1 MLNSK
6 SLLEVGEVVAE
17 DLKTVRVGFVGCG
30 RVTETRHLAALG
42 RVRGVEPTALADVD
56 AERLSRVGDAYG
68 VARRYADWRG
78 LVRDENVD
86 AVAVCVPPALHAPV
100 ALAALEARKHVFVEK
115 PLALTLEEC
124 DLLDAAAARAAG
136 LKVTVGFNMR
146 WHRLVREA
154 RDTLARGELGRV
166 KLVRTVFTSGTRA
179 RPEYPEWR
187 RRRESGGGVLFE
199 LGTHHF
205 DLVRFVTGQEAREV
219 YASCDETDET
229 SVLASKTDGG
239 VQVVTALSEGTAEGH
254 ELEFYGERG
263 RLRVSCYRADGIE
276 RLDAGQYAGSVRT
289 RLDNLT
295 RTLRALPRVMAQAR
309 RGGDYVNSYAEE
321 WRHFADAVRRRAQV
335 SATLEDGRRALEMA
349 LAAAESSRTGR
360 AVKLGEG
367 DAPEWDFITETQR
380 RGPDAAKDKAVS

>member
-1 MLNSK
+1 
-6 SLLEVGEVVAE
+6 VAE
-17 DLKTVRVGFVGCG
+17 DLKTVRVGIVGCG
-30 RVTETRHLAALG
+30 RVTETRHLAALRG
-42 RVRGVEPTALADVD
+42 VRGVEASALADVD
-56 AERLSRVGDAYG
+56 AARLSRVADACG

-86 AVAVCVPPALHAPV
+86 AVAVCVPPALHAEV
-100 ALAALEARKHVFVEK
+100 ALAALDARKHVFIEK

-124 DLLDAAAARAAG
+124 DLLDAAAGRAEG
-136 LKVTVGFNMR
+136 LKVAVGFNMR
-146 WHRLVREA
+146 FHRLVREA

-166 KLVRTVFTSGTRA
+166 KLVRTVFASGMRA

-187 RRRESGGGVLFE
+187 RRRESGGGAIFE

-205 DLVRFVTGQEAREV
+205 DLVRFVLGEEAREV
-219 YASCDETDET
+219 YASCDERDET
-229 SVLASKTDGG
+229 SVVALKTDAG
-239 VQVVTALSEGTAEGH
+239 VQVVTALSEGTTEGH

-263 RLRVSCYRADGIE
+263 SLRVSCYRADGIE

-289 RLDNLT
+289 RLNSLT
-295 RTLRALPRVMAQAR
+295 RTLRALPRVLAQAR

-321 WRHFADAVRRRAQV
+321 WRHFAEAVRGRARV

-360 AVKLGEG
+360 AVKI
-367 DAPEWDFITETQR
+367 DDSSSKFKVASSKFTP
-380 RGPDAAKDKAVS
+380 